1 MFLYP
6 FEKRDKAKFELK
18 TFETSSFFIGRMH
31 FCAGGKRR
39 ERKSESAF
47 TRLLARFHFEERA
60 VSGWSLINLFL
71 CIREY
76 VGQSC
81 CIRVENRSYT
91 RSRFF
96 SSLTWRVEKNRLLFS
111 FLFLFSIQNCQIFR
125 EIALL
130 RRYFSR
136 ILSCNIFLL
145 PSRVS
150 RALLRLFARQINVSL
165 KGILG
170 SFKKMSE
177 LKATKS

>member
-1 MFLYP
+1 MREGKEGS
-6 FEKRDKAKFELK
+6 EKANRHLRV
-18 TFETSSFFIGRMH
+18 SWHVSIS
-31 FCAGGKRR
+31 
-39 ERKSESAF
+39 KSERFLGGRWLTCSFAYSNTSAKVAAF
-47 TRLLARFHFEERA
+47 
-60 VSGWSLINLFL
+60 VSKIVLI
-71 CIREY
+71 
-76 VGQSC
+76 
-81 CIRVENRSYT
+81 